1 MNRVQSDVR
10 AGAERQD
17 VVLRA
22 ESLEKNFRLRGSTS
36 GWRVLQAVNGVSLE
50 LRRGRVTALVGES
63 GCGKSTVA
71 RLVARLYPL
80 SSGQIWLDNQLVSG
94 GGERA
99 RRRYAGHVQII
110 LQDPFASL
118 NASYTVRHHIARSL
132 VLHRSRRWGRADL
145 DAEVVR
151 LLEEVDLAPGWDFI
165 HRYPHELSGGQRQRV
180 SIARALAV
188 QPEVLLADE
197 PVSMLDVSIRLGVLR
212 LLDRLV
218 RERQLAMLYITHDI
232 ASARYFAS
240 EIAVMYA
247 GEVVEQGPSEE
258 VTQSPRHPYTR
269 LLLAAV
275 PNPER
280 AVKGPAKL
288 VVGGEPPDLANLP
301 SGCRFHP
308 RCAFSG
314 QRCSSGSPPVAV
326 LEEDHWARCWLFDER
341 GVGQRL
347 MGAARREEGAVV
359 PAQPT
364 GLLLGAAKH
373 VRGSAGG
380 PLPENP
386 GHDEQDAQVEN
397 GGT

>member
-1 MNRVQSDVR
+1 MVNVVAGGER
-10 AGAERQD
+10 AGQEQHE

-22 ESLEKNFRLRGSTS
+22 ESLDKSFRLRGSTS

-50 LRRGRVTALVGES
+50 LRRGWVTALVGES

-94 GGERA
+94 DAERA

-110 LQDPFASL
+110 LQDPFSSL
-118 NASYTVRHHIARSL
+118 NASYTVRHHIARPL
-132 VLHRSRRWGRADL
+132 ILHRSRRWSRADL
-145 DAEVVR
+145 DAEIVR

-165 HRYPHELSGGQRQRV
+165 NRYPHELSGGQRQRV

-218 RERQLAMLYITHDI
+218 KERQLAMLYITHDI

-247 GEVVEQGPSEE
+247 GQVVEQGPAEE
-258 VTQSPRHPYTR
+258 VTRAPRHPYTR
-269 LLLAAV
+269 MLLAAV

-280 AVKGPAKL
+280 AMRGTSKTVTK
-288 VVGGEPPDLANLP
+288 GEPPDLANLP
-301 SGCRFHP
+301 PGCSFHP
-308 RCAFSG
+308 RCAFAG
-314 QRCSSGSPPVAV
+314 ERCQTSPPVVEVA
-326 LEEDHWARCWLFDER
+326 EAHWARCWLFSEG
-341 GVGQRL
+341 GVGEPLR
-347 MGAARREEGAVV
+347 GPGRPE
-359 PAQPT
+359 PAM
-364 GLLLGAAKH
+364 
-373 VRGSAGG
+373 
-380 PLPENP
+380 PLHPPER
-386 GHDEQDAQVEN
+386 
-397 GGT
+397 